1 MSIDTETMK
10 PDPRI
15 AIVTAPFDV
24 EETTQPFGKRCGL
37 QRITLT
43 AEHLEVLRTG
53 QLLALD
59 VLDEYVV
66 LVGLDKSDD
75 REKRPKLS
83 DKKFRRLREKGR
95 P

>member
-1 MSIDTETMK
+1 MK
-10 PDPRI
+10 PDTRV
-15 AIVTAPFDV
+15 AIVTASYDI
-24 EETTQPFGKRCGL
+24 EETDLPFGKRWGQ

-43 AEHLEVLRTG
+43 AEHLEALRTG

-66 LVGLDKSDD
+66 LVGLDKSEGCES
-75 REKRPKLS
+75 REKRPKVS

>member
-1 MSIDTETMK
+1 MTTMNPDT
-10 PDPRI
+10 RV
-15 AIVTAPFDV
+15 AIVTASYDV
-24 EETTQPFGKRCGL
+24 EETDLPFGKRWGQ

-83 DKKFRRLREKGR
+83 DKRYRRLREEDC